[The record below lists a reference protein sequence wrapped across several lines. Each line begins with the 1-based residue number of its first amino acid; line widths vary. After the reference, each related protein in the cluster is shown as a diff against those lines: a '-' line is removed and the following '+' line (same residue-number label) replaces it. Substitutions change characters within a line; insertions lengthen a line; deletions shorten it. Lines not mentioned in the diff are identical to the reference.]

1 MTFGVV
7 LTVALVVL
15 LLGAVIAARR
25 GQRTPTD
32 FYLAGRTIGV
42 GQNALALFASFIL
55 LSTMFTMVGH
65 VALNGF
71 DAFIFAS
78 AFAVSW
84 LFAMMFYA
92 SPMRNVGGYTIGDVF
107 AIRAGERTARIA
119 SLLVT
124 LLLYT
129 TYTIVM
135 FNAIG
140 IVCQVTFGARSR
152 TPQALVVVAA
162 GLLAM
167 AFVAIGGMKGLT
179 RVLVIKAVVVIAVL
193 GVMTLAV
200 LIKFRFNPSRML
212 GDAQAN
218 ALPAP
223 GGYDMLGPGRQYGAG
238 SERIVHFSKLFAV
251 IFGHAGLPYM
261 FMRHFTATSGRN
273 ARRAAGWAGMMF
285 VPFYLCTAILG
296 FGGVA
301 IIGGAKIGP
310 IPPLRDITLPNLAA
324 QMAGGWLVGLLG
336 ALGLLLVTG
345 VLAALLMSAVT
356 SLTRDVRVLR
366 QVPVDTDEEL
376 QSARRNAV
384 VVGVIGT
391 IVGVLLL
398 PIATHALIPITVD
411 FGGVVL
417 PAILYSL
424 FWKRFNTT
432 GLKWTI
438 FGGLGATVAV
448 AMFSGLVSGTPVALM
463 PNVNFHFLDIDPALI
478 GVPVAFLLGYF
489 GTISS
494 PERNDAAF
502 AELQVR
508 AFTGVGGP
516 VLAGS
521 ASLDQQV
528 VTPEEPPSRA
538 APRKSTVPQSKAPQR
553 TSAASRRTSAA
564 AQNEESAAPAKA
576 APRSRTST
584 RAR

>member
-1 MTFGVV
+1 
-7 LTVALVVL
+7 
-15 LLGAVIAARR
+15 
-25 GQRTPTD
+25 
-32 FYLAGRTIGV
+32 
-42 GQNALALFASFIL
+42 
-55 LSTMFTMVGH
+55 
-65 VALNGF
+65 
-71 DAFIFAS
+71 
-78 AFAVSW
+78 VSW

-92 SPMRNVGGYTIGDVF
+92 SPLRNIGGYTIGDVF
-107 AIRAGERTARIA
+107 AIRAGERTARRA

-124 LLLYT
+124 LLLYA

-140 IVCQVTFGARSR
+140 IVCRVAFGAQSN

-167 AFVAIGGMKGLT
+167 AFVAIGGMKGVT

-193 GVMTLAV
+193 GVMALAV

-212 GDAQAN
+212 ADAQAN
-218 ALPAP
+218 ALPEP
-223 GGYDMLGPGRQYGAG
+223 HGFDLLGPGRQYGASG
-238 SERIVHFSKLFAV
+238 GDRIVNMSKLFAV

-273 ARRAAGWAGMMF
+273 ARRAAGWAGLMF
-285 VPFYLCTAILG
+285 VPFYLCTAIVG
-296 FGGVA
+296 FGAVA
-301 IIGGAKIGP
+301 IIGGARIGP
-310 IPPLRDITLPNLAA
+310 IPPVRDITIANLGGE
-324 QMAGGWLVGLLG
+324 MAGPWLVGLLG

-356 SLTRDVRVLR
+356 SLTRDIRVLR
-366 QVPVDTDEEL
+366 EVPVDTDEEL

-384 VVGVIGT
+384 VIGVIGT

-411 FGGVVL
+411 LGGVVL

-438 FGGLGATVAV
+438 FGGVGATLLVTL
-448 AMFSGLVSGTPVALM
+448 FSGLMSGTPVAMM
-463 PNVNFHFLDIDPALI
+463 PNVNFHVLDIDPALI
-478 GVPVAFLLGYF
+478 TVPVAFLLGYF

-494 PERNDAAF
+494 PDRNDAAF

-508 AFTGVGGP
+508 AFTGIGAGGP
-516 VLAGS
+516 VVPTDLDEQV
-521 ASLDQQV
+521 ASERPARR
-528 VTPEEPPSRA
+528 TTAEKEPARRTTAEKAPARRTTTEKEPVRRAATEKPTRRA
-538 APRKSTVPQSKAPQR
+538 APVNK
-553 TSAASRRTSAA
+553 
-564 AQNEESAAPAKA
+564 
-576 APRSRTST
+576 TST